1 MQHAVTA
8 KKGKKRA
15 SYIRSIISNKLN
27 ARSVVN
33 FQYVTLTFFAV
44 LTRAFTSLA
53 ALIIY
58 CTCEMR
64 MRALTLSILNNILA
78 VVRSL
83 CF

>member
-27 ARSVVN
+27 ARSHSVLVVN

-53 ALIIY
+53 AFTELY
-58 CTCEMR
+58 LR
-64 MRALTLSILNNILA
+64 NANA
-78 VVRSL
+78 
-83 CF
+83 CFEHFE

>member
-53 ALIIY
+53 AFTVY

-64 MRALTLSILNNILA
+64 MRALSILTNILA

>member
-15 SYIRSIISNKLN
+15 SCIRSIISNKFN

-53 ALIIY
+53 AFTVLAK
-58 CTCEMR
+58 CECV
-64 MRALTLSILNNILA
+64 L
-78 VVRSL
+78 
-83 CF
+83 

>member
-33 FQYVTLTFFAV
+33 FQYDYVTLTFFAV

-53 ALIIY
+53 AFTVLAK
-58 CTCEMR
+58 CECV
-64 MRALTLSILNNILA
+64 L
-78 VVRSL
+78 
-83 CF
+83 

>member
-53 ALIIY
+53 AF
-58 CTCEMR
+58 TV
-64 MRALTLSILNNILA
+64 LA
-78 VVRSL
+78 NA
-83 CF
+83 CFDF